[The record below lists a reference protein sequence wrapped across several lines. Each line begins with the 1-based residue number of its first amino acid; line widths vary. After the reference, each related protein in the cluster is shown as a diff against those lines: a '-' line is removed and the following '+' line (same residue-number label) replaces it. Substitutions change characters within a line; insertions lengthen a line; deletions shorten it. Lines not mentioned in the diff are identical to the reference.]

1 MREPAGYSDLAL
13 MFSGGGARAA
23 YQVGFLRLLAREF
36 PDVVPGILT
45 GVSAGGINAAYLAAR
60 QEPFAEKVEALAAIW
75 GDIHIDNVFR
85 VDLRDLASRT
95 VRWGGRLL
103 SGGKHPMPS
112 ARSLVDTAPLR
123 ELLHRLLATGGG
135 EITGIA
141 ESLRAGW
148 LRAVALT
155 ASSYTTGQSLT
166 WVQTREDRGIQ
177 TWERPQRKSVACA
190 LRVDHVVASSALPFF
205 FPAVEVDGA
214 WYGDGGIRLTA
225 PLSPAVH
232 LGARR
237 IIAVSTR
244 YARSRAE
251 ADRPAITGYPPPAQ
265 VAGVLYNAIF
275 LDQLDSDALQ
285 LQQVNRLIARL
296 PETARDGLRPIEL
309 LMLRPSVDLGR
320 LANAYEPDLPR
331 AFRFLT
337 RGLGT
342 RETRSNDML
351 SLVMFQA
358 DYVKRLIELGE
369 ADAHA
374 RLEDIRRFLGEE
386 VTEGAERTKT
396 PPPS

>member
-1 MREPAGYSDLAL
+1 MTEPARRSDLAI

-36 PDVVPGILT
+36 PDCIPGILT
-45 GVSAGGINAAYLAAR
+45 GVSAGGINAAYLAA
-60 QEPFAEKVEALAAIW
+60 QQDPFGEKVEKLAEIW
-75 GDIHIDNVFR
+75 RNIHIDNVFR
-85 VDLRDLASRT
+85 VDIRDLASRT

-103 SGGKHPMPS
+103 AGGKHPGPP
-112 ARSLVDTAPLR
+112 ARSMVDTAPLR
-123 ELLHRLLATGGG
+123 ELLHRLLGSNGG
-135 EITGIA
+135 EIPGIA
-141 ESLRAGW
+141 ASLRAGW
-148 LRAVALT
+148 LRSVALT
-155 ASSYTTGQSLT
+155 ASSYTTGQSMT
-166 WVQTREDRGIQ
+166 WVQTCDDCGFQ
-177 TWERPQRKSVACA
+177 QWERPQRKSVACT

-225 PLSPAVH
+225 PLSAAVH

-251 ADRPAITGYPPPAQ
+251 ADHPSISGYPPPAQ

-285 LQQVNRLIARL
+285 LQQINKLIARL
-296 PETARDGLRPIEL
+296 PESARDGLRQIDL
-309 LMLRPSVDLGR
+309 LMLRPSIDLGR

-351 SLVMFQA
+351 SLVMFQG
-358 DYVKRLIELGE
+358 DYVKRLLELGE
-369 ADAHA
+369 ADALA
-374 RLEDIRRFLGEE
+374 RIDDIRRFLRGVE
-386 VTEGAERTKT
+386 
-396 PPPS
+396 S